1 MEGEIKARYSFW
13 KLNHNDICSTHRHY
27 QLYSYLDPTSY
38 HDTPCQSTRFVL
50 LRYEFNFINPYQN
63 LKRIQIW
70 VLIKI
75 WKAYNNNVIVVSRL
89 SGNKYSKRRI
99 YCDYFV
105 GSGCSQS
112 YIRIWDTRKIEEWRS
127 KSLLDSISMC

>member
-50 LRYEFNFINPYQN
+50 LRYESNPNNSFQS
-63 LKRIQIW
+63 LKRHLIW
-70 VLIKI
+70 VLIMI
-75 WKAYNNNVIVVSRL
+75 WKSYNNKRIAVARL
-89 SGNKYSKRRI
+89 SFDKYSKRSI
-99 YCDYFV
+99 YWDCFV
-105 GSGCSQS
+105 GRGCSQS
-112 YIRIWDTRKIEEWRS
+112 YMWIWCTRKFEEWRS
-127 KSLLDSISMC
+127 KCLLDSISLS